1 MAAPKTIKAK
11 TAGRQDVAEAQ
22 SRVPDDRDV
31 IRNRAGQP
39 VSLRI
44 RGDEDQFAFD
54 RSIIP
59 TGWDYE
65 WKAQSVYGAPLTQH
79 MVNMA
84 QNGWEPVPSERHDGL
99 FMEKGFKGPIT
110 RGGMMLMERDIRLTK
125 QSKAMDKRAADAAVG
140 AAFQRAGMKIPN
152 AITDFSHPDAKKNT
166 GVRVEREGFATTAGS
181 DFGGNAYSYETE

>member
-11 TAGRQDVAEAQ
+11 TAGREPVREPQ

-54 RSIIP
+54 RSIVP
-59 TGWDYE
+59 PGWDYQ

-84 QNGWEPVPSERHDGL
+84 QNGWEPVPADRHDGL
-99 FMEKGFKGPIT
+99 FMEKGFKGNIT
-110 RGGMMLMERDIRLTK
+110 RGGMILMERDARLTA
-125 QSKAMDKRAADAAVG
+125 QSKAMDKRAADEAVG
-140 AAFQRAGMKIPN
+140 AAFKRVGQGIPKT
-152 AITDFSHPDAKKNT
+152 ITDFNHPDAQKNT
-166 GVRVEREGFATTAGS
+166 YVNREREGFATQS
-181 DFGGNAYSYETE
+181 EESYSYEAND